1 MQMELRDFINDLE
14 EMRTKGEVDKGRIDF
29 LKKKATDLKEQKYIS
44 YILQGIRDSSI
55 SLKEGIN
62 LLKKLEVSSLCVA

>member
-1 MQMELRDFINDLE
+1 MELRDFINDLE
-14 EMRTKGEVDKGRIDF
+14 EMRTKGGVDKGRIDF
-29 LKKKATDLKEQKYIS
+29 LKKKATNLKEQKYIS

>member
-1 MQMELRDFINDLE
+1 MELRDFINDLE